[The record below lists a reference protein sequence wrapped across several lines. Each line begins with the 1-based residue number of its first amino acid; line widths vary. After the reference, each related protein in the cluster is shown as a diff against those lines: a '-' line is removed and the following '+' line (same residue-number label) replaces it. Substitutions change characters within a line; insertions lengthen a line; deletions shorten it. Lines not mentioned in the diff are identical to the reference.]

1 MEHISI
7 REYARRRGCSEQNVR
22 KACDRG
28 HIVKGVVYDPVT
40 NKRIGIYQEIA
51 DQEWAA
57 NRNPDR
63 TTNTKLIQNL
73 EAAGGARIP
82 DKPSDTATYNKAKL
96 AKVALEAKLLELK
109 YQQELGNLVE
119 KSKVDNEMF
128 AFGQLVREAMLAI
141 PNRVV
146 DHIMAAPT
154 RLDAVTLL
162 TEAIN
167 EALTRLS
174 EYDNINFKS

>member
-7 REYARRRGCSEQNVR
+7 REYARRRGCSEANVR
-22 KACDRG
+22 KACDLG
-28 HIVKGVVYDPVT
+28 HIAKGVAYDPAT
-40 NKRIGIYQEIA
+40 NKRIGIYPDIA

-63 TTNTKLIQNL
+63 TTNTKLIENL
-73 EAAGGARIP
+73 EAAGGRIP
-82 DKPSDTATYNKAKL
+82 DKASDTATYNRAKL

-109 YQQELGNLVE
+109 YQTELGNLVE
-119 KSKVDNEMF
+119 KSKVDREMF
-128 AFGQLVREAMLAI
+128 AFGQMVREAMLAI

-146 DHIMAAPT
+146 DHLMAAPT

-162 TEAIN
+162 TDAIN

-174 EYDNINFKS
+174 EYDNINLKS